1 MHVYRLVH
9 HGGATVNENP
19 VINFYDRL
27 ENVSQS
33 LRKVRSEID
42 WAVSEL
48 YQIKTDVDRILR
60 DSREKLEEVW
70 QMDRKPGAL

>member
-1 MHVYRLVH
+1 M
-9 HGGATVNENP
+9 NENP
-19 VINFYDRL
+19 VINFYDRI
-27 ENVSQS
+27 ENVSKS

-42 WAVSEL
+42 WAVYEL
-48 YQIKTDVDRILR
+48 YQIKTDVDRIIR